1 MNKQN
6 ENFIKKFIVPA
17 FMGLMKQNII
27 LCIQDLSGKIILS
40 SQKYKFLFLN
50 KSPLNTSIKKEE
62 IKLPLIYGNP
72 IFSSIF
78 DKHIKDSKKP
88 MDFISTIN
96 EQLYL
101 ITCEPLFNNNKILAI
116 KNYLRP
122 FRIISPKEIT
132 YIHFNK
138 FKINMATLSDI
149 HKPILT
155 EKEKVVLFML
165 ITGYNQKE
173 IATYIRSS
181 RSLVAKIIS
190 NGLCPKFNIAG
201 SASKILIDKAISLGL
216 ASFIPKEFIY
226 NNLINS

>member
-17 FMGLMKQNII
+17 FMGLIKQNMIF
-27 LCIQDLSGKIILS
+27 CIQDLSGKIILS
-40 SQKYKFLFLN
+40 SQKYRNLFFT
-50 KSPLNTSIKKEE
+50 KSPLNTLNKKEE
-62 IKLPLIYGNP
+62 VKLPFIYENSL
-72 IFSSIF
+72 FSSILNEN
-78 DKHIKDSKKP
+78 IKEPQKP
-88 MDFISTIN
+88 IDFISTIN

-116 KNYLRP
+116 KNYFRP
-122 FRIISPKEIT
+122 FRIISHRELT
-132 YIHFNK
+132 YIHFKK
-138 FKINMATLSDI
+138 FEINIAALSDI
-149 HKPILT
+149 HKPKLT

-173 IATYIRSS
+173 IANYIRSS

-226 NNLINS
+226 SNLINS